1 MYTYMCATC
10 LSQVQVQVQVVYS
23 RLRENS
29 DKTKL
34 SNSKQVCVFSYVDFV
49 SASQKFLNMYM
60 HIYESIA
67 CMCTYVCNISI
78 ASMCS
83 GNSIYVH
90 IDLCTHICVRHI
102 YRTLQHIASHCNTLH
117 HTATHCITLQHI
129 ASHCDTR
136 PRMKRSQSKRH
147 ELLCQ
152 KTVNSVMVLRIPS
165 MKMNLFTIFG
175 TDKSV
180 NRIEMVNG
188 FKKLFWEDLDLESE
202 VGLVHNDL
210 YGPTRSK
217 WVYYTFGGPQPKRV
231 RLTDSWAD
239 CNILQRAKAEIHI
252 YKRTHLSLIYC
263 YHFRSKE
270 NVS

>member
-1 MYTYMCATC
+1 MAPPALGVTPNLPESVA
-10 LSQVQVQVQVVYS
+10 VAIQVQVQVVYS

-34 SNSKQVCVFSYVDFV
+34 SYSKQVCVFSYVDFV

-67 CMCTYVCNISI
+67 CMCMYVCNISI

-129 ASHCDTR
+129 ASHCITLQHIA
-136 PRMKRSQSKRH
+136 SH
-147 ELLCQ
+147 CNTLHH
-152 KTVNSVMVLRIPS
+152 TVIPAQ
-165 MKMNLFTIFG
+165 
-175 TDKSV
+175 
-180 NRIEMVNG
+180 E
-188 FKKLFWEDLDLESE
+188 
-202 VGLVHNDL
+202 
-210 YGPTRSK
+210 
-217 WVYYTFGGPQPKRV
+217 
-231 RLTDSWAD
+231 
-239 CNILQRAKAEIHI
+239 
-252 YKRTHLSLIYC
+252 
-263 YHFRSKE
+263 
-270 NVS
+270 

>member
-10 LSQVQVQVQVVYS
+10 LSHVQVQVQVVYS

-34 SNSKQVCVFSYVDFV
+34 SYSKQVCVFSYVDFV

-188 FKKLFWEDLDLESE
+188 FKKLF
-202 VGLVHNDL
+202 
-210 YGPTRSK
+210 
-217 WVYYTFGGPQPKRV
+217 
-231 RLTDSWAD
+231 
-239 CNILQRAKAEIHI
+239 
-252 YKRTHLSLIYC
+252 
-263 YHFRSKE
+263 
-270 NVS
+270 